1 MSQPASGPAASE
13 PDVTRIFQAPGL
25 AEAYDCAAAYAACDD
40 LLAIVLESGKR
51 DLEADAVEIARP
63 QVTAL
68 GHAHPAAFAPRHGMI
83 CVDAGKRHRSQDER
97 VDRTGEGLACGIAK
111 GADTAVAFVLK
122 QAGIR
127 IDPNP
132 AAFEEHVMLH
142 MTVIAPCGR
151 IVGHVEEVD
160 VDCIKL
166 APIQG
171 HYPKSTYV
179 PWDWIERV
187 DSCVYLNRDNEEITN
202 SN

>member
-1 MSQPASGPAASE
+1 MSQSTGTNVSDIGSRASA
-13 PDVTRIFQAPGL
+13 
-25 AEAYDCAAAYAACDD
+25 
-40 LLAIVLESGKR
+40 VLRK
-51 DLEADAVEIARP
+51 
-63 QVTAL
+63 
-68 GHAHPAAFAPRHGMI
+68 AHR
-83 CVDAGKRHRSQDER
+83 
-97 VDRTGEGLACGIAK
+97 GIAK

-179 PWDWIERV
+179 SWDWIERV
-187 DSCVYLNRDNEEITN
+187 GSCVYLNRDNEEITN